1 MSFSIV
7 AKEKLRNRIE
17 LHFYEDLASS
27 EYKVETIDATQ
38 LLTWNRFDLSFKL
51 MFLKMISHDV
61 KFAQKAYEEHI
72 GAFSLGKFKEPGDS
86 QKDNITNYIKVFHDI
101 FNDIKNYGF
110 DDNKS
115 IIPISKNGSIANG
128 SHRVASAIILGREID
143 CVYIGADYHIYNYN
157 FFYKRNVPIDIM
169 DAAANAFV
177 KYATNVFIAIIWPAA
192 VGKNQEIDEILKNI
206 VYKKEVK
213 LNANGAHNL
222 ISQIYYGEE
231 WIGSVEDSFKG
242 SQGKLVECFKS
253 FEPVRFVVFQSDFF
267 DEVTQMK
274 EKIRNIFNIGKHSIH
289 ITDTSQETLRVAR
302 MAFNDNSIH
311 FLNHAKPNKYIS
323 TSQKVGKFKE
333 FLNKNKLNSSDVL
346 LDSSITLSAYGLR
359 EARDTDFLCANNE
372 KIKYKFESINTHDEE
387 LDHYEEGKLEMIYN
401 QNLHFYFNDIKFISL
416 AKLYKMK
423 INRNEEKDAND
434 CKLIESLIEDNLFKE
449 YSGKFIQNIYYGK
462 IKFRHGFMS
471 FLRMIGLYSI
481 LKRIYKSFGLLKK

>member
-1 MSFSIV
+1 MSFFIAS
-7 AKEKLRNRIE
+7 KEELSKLIE
-17 LHFYEDLASS
+17 SHFYEDLTNIQ
-27 EYKVETIDATQ
+27 YKVESIKPNQ
-38 LLTWNRFDLSFKL
+38 LLTCNRFDLSFKL
-51 MFLKMISHDV
+51 IFLETIGHDI
-61 KFAQKAYEEHI
+61 KFAQDIYEKHIKAL
-72 GAFSLGKFKEPGDS
+72 SLGKFIEPG
-86 QKDNITNYIKVFHDI
+86 NIEKNSIEKYCEEFENIFHDI
-101 FNDIKNYGF
+101 SNHGF
-110 DDNKS
+110 DKNQS
-115 IIPISKNGSIANG
+115 IIPLSKNGSIANG
-128 SHRVASAIILGREID
+128 SHRVASAIILGKEVD
-143 CVYIGADYHIYNYN
+143 CANIEVDDHIYDYN
-157 FFYKRNVPIDIM
+157 FFYKRNVPIEIM
-169 DAAANAFV
+169 DAAAMAFV